1 MMDASMSEE
10 TSVQISLP
18 SQAGSSSGQNMPRSN
33 RRVSCFDAT
42 RMPADSI
49 RKRELHAFSV
59 HYSVA
64 TSKWIATLARPSV
77 DHCNHSDEKRRCVSF
92 PFATEREARKFA
104 KVYSPPKMME
114 NATRCVCCNMPFND
128 ETKCRAYNCRN
139 CGSQVCDKCSTRWGI
154 RMIPK
159 TYISSPNSAMTVR
172 VCKSCDWLS
181 NAFCMAL
188 LRGSYHDAIRIHST
202 GNVNLRCT
210 FADISREAMFPIHC
224 AVMGGNVELVKW
236 LVEKEDCPLSVR
248 RDPKSGML
256 CSVQTS
262 ARRTL
267 IDLAMT
273 GKPKIEILS
282 FLIQNS
288 LSIVD
293 AKDPKL
299 APKTLETLLGAGF
312 RFEKREGEVESF
324 QLVESC
330 DTMSIGTLEDACIIC
345 CEKQMDCVLTPCG
358 HQMCCSQCGEKMTAC
373 PYCKK
378 GCSILKIFRL

>member
-1 MMDASMSEE
+1 M
-10 TSVQISLP
+10 
-18 SQAGSSSGQNMPRSN
+18 
-33 RRVSCFDAT
+33 
-42 RMPADSI
+42 
-49 RKRELHAFSV
+49 
-59 HYSVA
+59 
-64 TSKWIATLARPSV
+64 
-77 DHCNHSDEKRRCVSF
+77 
-92 PFATEREARKFA
+92 
-104 KVYSPPKMME
+104 
-114 NATRCVCCNMPFND
+114 
-128 ETKCRAYNCRN
+128 
-139 CGSQVCDKCSTRWGI
+139 
-154 RMIPK
+154 
-159 TYISSPNSAMTVR
+159 
-172 VCKSCDWLS
+172 
-181 NAFCMAL
+181 
-188 LRGSYHDAIRIHST
+188 
-202 GNVNLRCT
+202 
-210 FADISREAMFPIHC
+210 
-224 AVMGGNVELVKW
+224 ELVKW

-330 DTMSIGTLEDACIIC
+330 DTMSIGTLEDAVSFLVWFLL
-345 CEKQMDCVLTPCG
+345 CVFGLCVRVPFWSQVNLTAFLLLDFCFVIVHHLLREANG
-358 HQMCCSQCGEKMTAC
+358 LRSHSMWASNV
-373 PYCKK
+373 
-378 GCSILKIFRL
+378 L